1 MNRRVN
7 FSFALFAG
15 IYLAVSVAEPQAKR
29 PVSGTQTEAE
39 DHYRRWLK
47 EDVVYIITDDEKAV
61 FQKLST
67 PEEKEQFIEQFWE
80 RRNPDPRSSNNEFK
94 EEHYRRIAYANEHFT
109 SGDPGWMTDRGRI
122 YIIHGKPDAVESR
135 PDGGVYNR
143 PIEEGGGTTAVY
155 PYEKWRYRYL
165 EGLGTN
171 IELEFVDKTNTGKYE
186 LAASPYDKDALL
198 AFGMGPTLAEQTGLA
213 KRADHPGLTPGAG
226 GAQYGAASWF
236 ARRTDTPFARYE
248 LMAKIQA
255 APIIKFKALKELV
268 EVDVKYN
275 ILPFQTEGDFFRLNE
290 AQVLVPITVLIRN
303 EDLSFKTEGSAQ
315 VARIGIYGGITSLAN
330 RTVQEF
336 EDEVVTGFRRD
347 NAEEGLK
354 KSSIYQKIVSLN
366 RNTRYKLDLV
376 VKDLNSGN
384 TGILQQAIIPPNYPP
399 QGLSS
404 SSLVL
409 SNAIQSLSSI
419 PSNDQMFVLGDVK
432 VLPKL
437 DKRFSSTMPLGLYL
451 QLYNVALDQAS
462 GAPSMT
468 VNYKLVRDGKVLA
481 IATDEKGEST
491 QFYSGWRVVLVKE
504 LSLDGLEPGRY
515 QIQVEAIDRLSK
527 GKIETSSD
535 FSIIDASKTAPAP

>member
-15 IYLAVSVAEPQAKR
+15 IYLAVSVAAPQAKR

-198 AFGMGPTLAEQTGLA
+198 AFGMGPTLADRRNFKVHSSRGNG
-213 KRADHPGLTPGAG
+213 KSISRGI
-226 GAQYGAASWF
+226 GAA
-236 ARRTDTPFARYE
+236 
-248 LMAKIQA
+248 
-255 APIIKFKALKELV
+255 
-268 EVDVKYN
+268 
-275 ILPFQTEGDFFRLNE
+275 
-290 AQVLVPITVLIRN
+290 
-303 EDLSFKTEGSAQ
+303 
-315 VARIGIYGGITSLAN
+315 
-330 RTVQEF
+330 
-336 EDEVVTGFRRD
+336 
-347 NAEEGLK
+347 
-354 KSSIYQKIVSLN
+354 
-366 RNTRYKLDLV
+366 
-376 VKDLNSGN
+376 
-384 TGILQQAIIPPNYPP
+384 
-399 QGLSS
+399 
-404 SSLVL
+404 
-409 SNAIQSLSSI
+409 
-419 PSNDQMFVLGDVK
+419 
-432 VLPKL
+432 
-437 DKRFSSTMPLGLYL
+437 
-451 QLYNVALDQAS
+451 
-462 GAPSMT
+462 
-468 VNYKLVRDGKVLA
+468 
-481 IATDEKGEST
+481 
-491 QFYSGWRVVLVKE
+491 
-504 LSLDGLEPGRY
+504 
-515 QIQVEAIDRLSK
+515 
-527 GKIETSSD
+527 
-535 FSIIDASKTAPAP
+535 